1 MITKLSV
8 EQTIAIMHRLA
19 DLVNQ
24 ATDELG
30 SLDAIL
36 GDGDLGISM
45 GKGFGAIRKTLEQVD
60 SAKETPGSVLALAGT
75 TLASAAPS
83 TLGTLLGWGFLKA
96 GNRVKDVPELNLENL
111 AASCRTMVDTISLLG
126 HARMG
131 DKTILD
137 ALSAGADALDAAAKQ
152 GDSLAQACHFARAAA
167 WEGFRNTIHLQAKQ
181 GRAGRYFERSVGHED
196 AGALMGALIFEA
208 FSQGIDGFGATSA
221 ASSPSE

>member
-1 MITKLSV
+1 MIAKFTA
-8 EQTIAIMHRLA
+8 EQTVIMMNRLA

-45 GKGFGAIRKTLEQVD
+45 GKGFGAVRRKLEQVD

-75 TLASAAPS
+75 TLAGAAPS

-96 GNRVKDVPELNLENL
+96 GNRVKDVPDLDLDHL
-111 AASCRTMVDTISLLG
+111 ADFCRTMVETISLQG
-126 HARMG
+126 RARVG

-152 GDSLAQACHFARAAA
+152 GGSLAQACHFARAAA
-167 WEGFRNTIHLQAKQ
+167 WEGFRNTIDLQAKQ
-181 GRAGRYFERSVGHED
+181 GRAGRYFERSVGHKD

-208 FSQGIDGFGATSA
+208 FSQTV
-221 ASSPSE
+221 SEAR